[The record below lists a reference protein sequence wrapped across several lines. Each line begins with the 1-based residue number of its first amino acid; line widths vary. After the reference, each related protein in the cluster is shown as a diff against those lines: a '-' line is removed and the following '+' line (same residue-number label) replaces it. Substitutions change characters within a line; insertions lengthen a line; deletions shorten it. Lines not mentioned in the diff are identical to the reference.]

1 MLEVVDQVKIEEGMS
16 GIILRLQNN
25 AMRGG
30 VGNIT
35 SLQNLNFG
43 ALII

>member
-1 MLEVVDQVKIEEGMS
+1 MLEVVDQVKIEGMS
-16 GIILRLQNN
+16 SIILRLQNN

-35 SLQNLNFG
+35 SLQNLSL
-43 ALII
+43 AL